1 MKSVKSSKLEPL
13 KNTQIVPKVLIM
25 PLSGFTQLQLRIG
38 DTVCYRFMPDDD
50 DRDDGDGDGGIIR
63 ISYLG
68 LSSVYNVINAYDF
81 GLAAAEV
88 RCLCN
93 CPGGAN
99 TCDANTQRWVKEL
112 RAAST
117 RSAVTVVKYR
127 HHRGNAMLC

>member
-13 KNTQIVPKVLIM
+13 KNAQIVPKVLIM

-38 DTVCYRFMPDDD
+38 DTVCYRFMPDE
-50 DRDDGDGDGGIIR
+50 GDGDGGIIR

-99 TCDANTQRWVKEL
+99 TCDANTLRWMKEL

-127 HHRGNAMLC
+127 VGFSTS